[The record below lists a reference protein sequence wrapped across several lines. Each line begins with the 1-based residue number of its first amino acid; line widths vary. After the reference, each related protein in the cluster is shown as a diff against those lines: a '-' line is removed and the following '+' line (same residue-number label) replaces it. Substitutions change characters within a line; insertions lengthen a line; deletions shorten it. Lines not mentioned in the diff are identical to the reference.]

1 MNIAPCRFADES
13 FAIKH
18 GGAGTLS
25 MANAG
30 PDTNGS
36 QFFITT
42 HETPWLDGH
51 HVVFGRVLGGM
62 DVVWQIEATGAWL
75 VEPRRPSH
83 AAAATMATPTPTLPM
98 CHDRLIQRCSQEAQR
113 HHTCWR
119 APRGRGEV
127 KYRNCIDYD
136 MYNYVC
142 IGANITHDA
151 VFRRDVPLL

>member
-1 MNIAPCRFADES
+1 MADRLSVYGHVEEHTMRYGHVRCTRS
-13 FAIKH
+13 IGSAREREEAHEH

-83 AAAATMATPTPTLPM
+83 AAAANMATPTPTLPM
-98 CHDRLIQRCSQEAQR
+98 TGSSSGVPKKRCVITLA
-113 HHTCWR
+113 
-119 APRGRGEV
+119 GELREGEG
-127 KYRNCIDYD
+127 K
-136 MYNYVC
+136 
-142 IGANITHDA
+142 
-151 VFRRDVPLL
+151 

>member
-1 MNIAPCRFADES
+1 MLVAGAGDGARQGLTLSLTLSLTLTLTLSLSLSLTLTLTRFADES

-42 HETPWLDGH
+42 HETPWLDGK

-62 DVVWQIEATGAWL
+62 DVVWQIEAQGAWL

-98 CHDRLIQRCSQEAQR
+98 TGSSSGVPKKRCVITLA
-113 HHTCWR
+113 
-119 APRGRGEV
+119 GELREGEG
-127 KYRNCIDYD
+127 K
-136 MYNYVC
+136 
-142 IGANITHDA
+142 
-151 VFRRDVPLL
+151 